1 MKKSLFVWAAALM
14 TLVACNNNDEL
25 LNNENPGGKVTVT
38 ATLPGGAPDS
48 RVALTEDNTDATAPA
63 IKVAWETEESFSVI
77 RGSENKTYSKNVE
90 GSTFTGNAHTVTDGT
105 YYAFYPTTD
114 AIASNAIP
122 YDLSQQTGTLDEA
135 KTYMYAK
142 NGTDGKNYEFNHLT
156 ALVKFTLTL
165 PDDASGVTPSKVVIS
180 SDKLLAKS
188 TVDLT
193 GENVVYSTADNT
205 ATSIKVTTTSLTFY
219 AYVNP
224 MTASGE
230 DKNKFV
236 ISMDGNDGNY
246 YSGTLET
253 SVSINA
259 NYLYAATVSMI
270 KVEKGDYA
278 MADGSFIKY
287 DAGVT
292 LTTEQKANV
301 RGIVFWT
308 TAETTTEGRTTPA
321 SLTDD
326 EVMAEDFPGC
336 NHGLI
341 VALKDL
347 SYSYVWQ
354 GQYHSSGDLY
364 TESVYDNFQKTHD
377 TYKEYEPIVSSAS
390 TPEYIVFMN
399 KILGYNNTKVLEA
412 YNSHCKVNDKNNYVV
427 TPIEKLADWKV
438 TYPAPVNTTG
448 WFLPSVKELHML
460 CYKDVD
466 DVWNTYGN
474 SCIETKAVVN
484 ASLEKVGGN
493 QLTASYWSS
502 TESEENYAFLVHF
515 DNAMVQGYYKT
526 YAQYVRAVC
535 AY

>member
-1 MKKSLFVWAAALM
+1 MKKLSFLMIAALVM
-14 TLVACNNNDEL
+14 AACSNNDEL
-25 LNNENPGGKVTVT
+25 LNNENLNGKVTVT
-38 ATLPGGAPDS
+38 ATLPSGAPDS
-48 RVALTEDNTDATAPA
+48 RVALTEDNSDATAPA

-105 YYAFYPTTD
+105 YYAFYPTTE
-114 AIASNAIP
+114 ATATNAIP
-122 YDLSQQTGTLDEA
+122 YDLSQQAGILDEA

-188 TVDLT
+188 TVNLT

-205 ATSIKVTTTSLTFY
+205 ATSITVTTTSLTFY

-259 NYLYAATVSMI
+259 NHLYAATVSMI
-270 KVEKGDYA
+270 KVEKGDFA
-278 MADGSFIKY
+278 MADGSFMKY
-287 DAGVT
+287 DADVT
-292 LTTEQKANV
+292 LTTAQKANV

-308 TAETTTEGRTTPA
+308 TADSNSSGTTPA
-321 SLTDD
+321 KLTDD
-326 EVMAEDFPGC
+326 EIMKADYPHC
-336 NHGLI
+336 THGLI
-341 VALKDL
+341 VSLKDV
-347 SYSYVWQ
+347 STGTKWQ
-354 GQYHSSGDLY
+354 EVPRNIADWQTS
-364 TESVYDNFQKTHD
+364 TFEAENKEK
-377 TYKEYEPIVSSAS
+377 YKSIASNKDDSTAPIR
-390 TPEYIVFMN
+390 Y
-399 KILGYNNTKVLEA
+399 ILGYQNTKLLKA
-412 YNSHCKVNDKNNYVV
+412 YNAQCEEIYKVLPVSL
-427 TPIEKLADWKV
+427 LADFE
-438 TYPAPVNTTG
+438 TTHPAPANTTG
-448 WFLPSVKELHML
+448 WFIPSVKELWML

-466 DVWNTYGN
+466 NFDSSN
-474 SCIETKAVVN
+474 SYNDTKVVVN
-484 ASLEKVGGN
+484 ASLQKV
-493 QLTASYWSS
+493 ASDILSDQKCWSS
-502 TESEENYAFLVHF
+502 LEDDYSSSMAYFVELYYTALGTAVKSF
-515 DNAMVQGYYKT
+515 DNLKN
-526 YAQYVRAVC
+526 VRAVC

>member
-14 TLVACNNNDEL
+14 TLAACSNNDEL

-38 ATLPGGAPDS
+38 ATLPSGAPDS
-48 RVALTEDNTDATAPA
+48 RVALTEDNSDATAPA

-90 GSTFTGNAHTVTDGT
+90 GSTFTGDAHTVTDGT
-105 YYAFYPTTD
+105 YYAFYPTTE
-114 AIASNAIP
+114 ATATNAIP

-142 NGTDGKNYEFNHLT
+142 NGTDGMNYEFNHLT

-165 PDDASGVTPSKVVIS
+165 PDEASGVTPSKVVIS
-180 SDKLLAKS
+180 SDELLAKS

-205 ATSIKVTTTSLTFY
+205 ATSITVTTTSLTFY

-270 KVEKGDYA
+270 KVEKGDFA

-287 DAGVT
+287 KADVT

-308 TAETTTEGRTTPA
+308 TADSNPSSSTPA
-321 SLTDD
+321 KLTDD
-326 EVMAEDFPGC
+326 KIMQADFPNC
-336 NHGLI
+336 THGLI
-341 VALKDL
+341 VSLKDV
-347 SYSYVWQ
+347 SQGTKWQ
-354 GQYHSSGDLY
+354 EYPIDIANWQATTFDA
-364 TESVYDNFQKTHD
+364 ENKDK
-377 TYKEYEPIVSSAS
+377 YKSIAS
-390 TPEYIVFMN
+390 TEDDTAPINY
-399 KILGYNNTKVLEA
+399 ILGYQNTKLLKA
-412 YNSHCKVNDKNNYVV
+412 YNALCSENYKKVLPVSL
-427 TPIEKLADWKV
+427 LADFE
-438 TYPAPVNTTG
+438 TANPAPANTTG
-448 WFLPSVKELHML
+448 WFIPSVKELWML
-460 CYKDVD
+460 VYKDLNNFNVSSPA
-466 DVWNTYGN
+466 NTD
-474 SCIETKAVVN
+474 TKEVVA
-484 ASLEKVGGN
+484 ASLAKVDSDI
-493 QLTASYWSS
+493 LRDRYYWSS
-502 TESEENYAFLVHF
+502 LEQDRSRHEWAYFVLLEYASLGTGSK
-515 DNAMVQGYYKT
+515 DGGNLK
-526 YAQYVRAVC
+526 YVRAVC

>member
-14 TLVACNNNDEL
+14 TLVACSNNDEL

-38 ATLPGGAPDS
+38 ATLPNGAPDS

-105 YYAFYPTTD
+105 YYAFYPTTE
-114 AIASNAIP
+114 ATATNAIP
-122 YDLSQQTGTLDEA
+122 YDLTQQTGTLDEA

-165 PDDASGVTPSKVVIS
+165 PDEASGVTPSKVVIS
-180 SDKLLAKS
+180 SDELLAKS

-193 GENVVYSTADNT
+193 GDEVVYSTEANT
-205 ATSIKVTTTSLTFY
+205 ATSITVTPASLTFY

-236 ISMDGNDGNY
+236 ILMDGNDGNY

-287 DAGVT
+287 KADVT

-308 TAETTTEGRTTPA
+308 TSETTTEGRTTPA

-341 VALKDL
+341 VSLKNV
-347 SYSYVWQ
+347 SEATMWQ
-354 GQYHSSGDLY
+354 EQTEDIADWQTNTFEAENKDKYKSIASLKGD
-364 TESVYDNFQKTHD
+364 TD
-377 TYKEYEPIVSSAS
+377 PIR
-390 TPEYIVFMN
+390 Y
-399 KILGYNNTKVLEA
+399 ILGYQNTKLLKA
-412 YNSHCKVNDKNNYVV
+412 YNAQCEEDCKVLPVSL
-427 TPIEKLADWKV
+427 LASFE
-438 TYPAPVNTTG
+438 TAHSAPANTTG
-448 WFLPSVKELHML
+448 WFIPSVKELWML
-460 CYKDVD
+460 GYKDVD
-466 DVWNTYGN
+466 SYTSSYSSDDTQ
-474 SCIETKAVVN
+474 VVVE
-484 ASLEKVGGN
+484 ASLEKVDGDILIGED
-493 QLTASYWSS
+493 YWSS
-502 TESEENYAFLVHF
+502 LEDEYSSGSMVYFVEIYGVSLGSGLKRYP
-515 DNAMVQGYYKT
+515 DNIKN
-526 YAQYVRAVC
+526 YVRAVC
-535 AY
+535 AF

>member
-38 ATLPGGAPDS
+38 ATLPSGAPDS
-48 RVALTEDNTDATAPA
+48 RVALTEDNSDATAPA
-63 IKVAWETEESFSVI
+63 IEVAWETEESFSVI
-77 RGSENKTYSKNVE
+77 RGSENKTYSKNEE
-90 GSTFTGNAHTVTDGT
+90 GSTFTGDAHTVTEGT
-105 YYAFYPTTD
+105 YYAFYPTTE
-114 AIASNAIP
+114 ATATNAIP

-165 PDDASGVTPSKVVIS
+165 PDEASGVTPSKVVIS
-180 SDKLLAKS
+180 SDELLAKS
-188 TVDLT
+188 TVNLT

-205 ATSIKVTTTSLTFY
+205 ATSITVTTTSLTFY

-236 ISMDGNDGNY
+236 ISMDGNDGNF

-270 KVEKGDYA
+270 KVEKGDFA
-278 MADGSFIKY
+278 MADCSFMKY

-321 SLTDD
+321 SLKDD
-326 EVMAEDFPGC
+326 KIMQADFPNC
-336 NHGLI
+336 THGLI
-341 VALKDL
+341 VALKHVSTDTQ
-347 SYSYVWQ
+347 WQ
-354 GQYHSSGDLY
+354 DGLHTVNIATWQSSNTTYTPSSTDYKLVASAYGD
-364 TESVYDNFQKTHD
+364 T
-377 TYKEYEPIVSSAS
+377 EPIN
-390 TPEYIVFMN
+390 Y
-399 KILGYNNTKVLEA
+399 ILGYQNTEILKVFNAQCEEESKMVPVSLL
-412 YNSHCKVNDKNNYVV
+412 D
-427 TPIEKLADWKV
+427 TWKE
-438 TYPAPVNTTG
+438 TNPAPANTTG
-448 WFLPSVKELHML
+448 WFIPSEKELTLL
-460 CYKDVD
+460 CGRDVD
-466 DVWNTYGN
+466 DVWGNKPVGTDTKTVMNTILGSLGTDYV
-474 SCIETKAVVN
+474 ETFGDN
-484 ASLEKVGGN
+484 
-493 QLTASYWSS
+493 YYFSS
-502 TESEENYAFLVHF
+502 TEYRDIRAYNVNFTNGNVVEDAKGKSF
-515 DNAMVQGYYKT
+515 
-526 YAQYVRAVC
+526 YVRAVC
-535 AY
+535 AF

>member
-1 MKKSLFVWAAALM
+1 MKKSLFVWAVALM
-14 TLVACNNNDEL
+14 TLAACSNNDEL
-25 LNNENPGGKVTVT
+25 LNNENPDGKVTVT
-38 ATLPGGAPDS
+38 ATLPSGAPDS
-48 RVALTEDNTDATAPA
+48 RVALTEDNSDATAPA

-90 GSTFTGNAHTVTDGT
+90 GSTFTGDVHTVTDGT
-105 YYAFYPTTD
+105 YYAFYPATEAT
-114 AIASNAIP
+114 ATNAIP

-165 PDDASGVTPSKVVIS
+165 PDEASGVTPSKVVIS
-180 SDKLLAKS
+180 SDELLAKS

-205 ATSIKVTTTSLTFY
+205 ATSITVTTTSLTFY

-236 ISMDGNDGNY
+236 ISMDGNDGNF

-259 NYLYAATVSMI
+259 NYLYATTVSMV

-287 DAGVT
+287 DADVT

-308 TAETTTEGRTTPA
+308 TAETTTEGRTAPA
-321 SLTDD
+321 SLKDD
-326 EVMAEDFPGC
+326 KIMQADFPNC
-336 NHGLI
+336 THGLI
-341 VALKDL
+341 VALKHV
-347 SYSYVWQ
+347 STGTMWQ
-354 GQYHSSGDLY
+354 VHPIHIANWQANVFNGENKDKYKSIASAVSDNGD
-364 TESVYDNFQKTHD
+364 TA
-377 TYKEYEPIVSSAS
+377 PIR
-390 TPEYIVFMN
+390 Y
-399 KILGYNNTKVLEA
+399 ILGYQNTKLLKA
-412 YNSHCKVNDKNNYVV
+412 YNAQCEENYEVLPV
-427 TPIEKLADWKV
+427 SLLETWEA
-438 TYPAPVNTTG
+438 TNPAPVNTTG
-448 WFLPSVKELHML
+448 WFIPSVKELRML
-460 CYKDVD
+460 VYKDD
-466 DVWNTYGN
+466 DNLGSASDSYN
-474 SCIETKAVVN
+474 DTKLVVN
-484 ASLEKVGGN
+484 ASLRKVDSDIMSN
-493 QLTASYWSS
+493 QYCWSS
-502 TESEENYAFLVHF
+502 LEQNMSTAYSVDFYYAGKAYGDKNTDYLKH
-515 DNAMVQGYYKT
+515 
-526 YAQYVRAVC
+526 VRAVC
-535 AY
+535 AF

>member
-1 MKKSLFVWAAALM
+1 MKKSLFVWAVALM
-14 TLVACNNNDEL
+14 TLAACSNNDEL
-25 LNNENPGGKVTVT
+25 LNNENLNGKVTVT
-38 ATLPGGAPDS
+38 ATLPSDAPDS
-48 RVALTEDNTDATAPA
+48 RVALTEDNTNAAAPA
-63 IKVAWETEESFSVI
+63 IKVAWKTEESFSVI
-77 RGSENKTYSKNVE
+77 RGSENKTFSKNVE
-90 GSTFTGNAHTVTDGT
+90 GSTFTGDAHTVTDGT
-105 YYAFYPTTD
+105 YYAFYPTTE
-114 AIASNAIP
+114 ATATNAIP

-165 PDDASGVTPSKVVIS
+165 PDEASGVTPSKVVIS
-180 SDKLLAKS
+180 SDELLAKS

-193 GENVVYSTADNT
+193 GENVVYSTEANT
-205 ATSIKVTTTSLTFY
+205 ATSITVTPASLTFY

-259 NYLYAATVSMI
+259 NYLYATTVSMV
-270 KVEKGDYA
+270 KVEKGDFA

-321 SLTDD
+321 SLKDD
-326 EVMAEDFPGC
+326 KIMQADFPNC
-336 NHGLI
+336 THGLI
-341 VALKDL
+341 VSLKHV
-347 SYSYVWQ
+347 STNTEWQEVYPYVNIASWQ
-354 GQYHSSGDLY
+354 SSNTTY
-364 TESVYDNFQKTHD
+364 TPSSTDYKSVGSSTNATD
-377 TYKEYEPIVSSAS
+377 PIN
-390 TPEYIVFMN
+390 Y
-399 KILGYNNTKVLEA
+399 ILGYQNTNILKA
-412 YNSHCKVNDKNNYVV
+412 YNAQCDEESKMVPVSLLD
-427 TPIEKLADWKV
+427 TWKV
-438 TYPAPVNTTG
+438 TNPAPANTTG
-448 WFLPSVKELHML
+448 WFIPSEKELTLL
-460 CYKDVD
+460 CGTDVD
-466 DVWNTYGN
+466 NVYNNNSGGADTKTAMNTILGSLGTDYA
-474 SCIETKAVVN
+474 ETFVDYY
-484 ASLEKVGGN
+484 
-493 QLTASYWSS
+493 YWSS
-502 TESEENYAFLVHF
+502 SEKYDAIRAYVVSFVSG
-515 DNAMVQGYYKT
+515 MVDAAEKRSTDY
-526 YAQYVRAVC
+526 YVRAVC

>member
-14 TLVACNNNDEL
+14 TLAACSNNDEL
-25 LNNENPGGKVTVT
+25 PNNENPDGKVTVT
-38 ATLPGGAPDS
+38 ATLPSGAPDS
-48 RVALTEDNTDATAPA
+48 RVALTEDNTNTAAPA

-77 RGSENKTYSKNVE
+77 RGSENKTFSKNVE
-90 GSTFTGNAHTVTDGT
+90 GSTFTGDVHTVTDGT
-105 YYAFYPTTD
+105 YYAFYPTTE
-114 AIASNAIP
+114 ATATNAIP
-122 YDLSQQTGTLDEA
+122 YDLSQQAGTLDEA

-188 TVDLT
+188 TVNLT

-205 ATSIKVTTTSLTFY
+205 ATSITVTTTSLTFY

-278 MADGSFIKY
+278 MADGSFMKY

-321 SLTDD
+321 SLKDD
-326 EVMAEDFPGC
+326 KIMQADFPNC
-336 NHGLI
+336 THGLI
-341 VALKDL
+341 VALEDVLTDTK
-347 SYSYVWQ
+347 WQ
-354 GQYHSSGDLY
+354 DQENSTNISTWQNSNTTYTPSSTDYKSVSTY
-364 TESVYDNFQKTHD
+364 TGATD
-377 TYKEYEPIVSSAS
+377 PIN
-390 TPEYIVFMN
+390 Y
-399 KILGYNNTKVLEA
+399 ILGYQNTKILEA
-412 YNSHCKVNDKNNYVV
+412 YNVQCVEAGKMLPVSSLD
-427 TPIEKLADWKV
+427 TWKE
-438 TYPAPVNTTG
+438 TNPAPANTTG
-448 WFLPSVKELHML
+448 WFIPSVKELTLL
-460 CYKDVD
+460 CGKDVD
-466 DVWNTYGN
+466 DVWSNKPVGTDTKTVMNTIHGSMGSDYA
-474 SCIETKAVVN
+474 ETFGDK
-484 ASLEKVGGN
+484 K
-493 QLTASYWSS
+493 YWSS
-502 TESEENYAFLVHF
+502 SEWYDGIRALYVGFEYGSVVA
-515 DNAMVQGYYKT
+515 DAKGKPICC
-526 YAQYVRAVC
+526 VRAVC
-535 AY
+535 AF